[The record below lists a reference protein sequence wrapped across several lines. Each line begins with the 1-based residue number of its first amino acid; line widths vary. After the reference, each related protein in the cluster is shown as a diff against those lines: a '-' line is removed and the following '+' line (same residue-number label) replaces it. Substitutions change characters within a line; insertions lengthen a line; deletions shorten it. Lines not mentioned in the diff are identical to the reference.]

1 LIFLGP
7 PGIGKGTQAKLI
19 SKKFSLAHLSTGDM
33 FRSHINQETEV
44 GLLAKSYIDKGK
56 LVPDSMVLEMVQDRL
71 GESDTSGGFIFDGFP
86 RTKVQSIAL
95 DKFLKSLD
103 IFINQVISLVGKDEI
118 LVERLSSRRTCLECG
133 SITNLIF
140 SPPKVE
146 MRCDQC
152 GAELF
157 QRNDD
162 KKEVILKRLEVY
174 RDQTKTLVDYYEKK
188 GLLVQLSGIGTVE
201 EVTGRIEE
209 HLYRKNT
216 EESC

>member
-1 LIFLGP
+1 
-7 PGIGKGTQAKLI
+7 
-19 SKKFSLAHLSTGDM
+19 M

-56 LVPDSMVLEMVQDRL
+56 LVPDSVVLEMVKDRL
-71 GESDTSGGFIFDGFP
+71 GTSDTSGGFIFDGFP
-86 RTKVQSIAL
+86 RTKVQSLAL
-95 DKFLKSLD
+95 DKFLKSFDL
-103 IFINQVISLVGKDEI
+103 FINQVISLVGEDAI
-118 LVERLSSRRTCLECG
+118 LVERLSSRRTCSECG
-133 SITNLIF
+133 RITNLIF

-201 EVTGRIEE
+201 EVTRKIEE
-209 HLYRKNT
+209 HLNKKNP